1 VATGTLIA
9 ESVVVGGTLD
19 GLDVVLRGT
28 ERVEPQDVSAEQR
41 AAGVPPR
48 WTLLRLELP
57 DAAVPALARALAGVI
72 VERGWYAD
80 LQTAEETFVVIAG
93 HVFRYPIGDRAGR
106 AAAEAYAREHGV
118 PDAQLDWP

>member
-1 VATGTLIA
+1 MATGTLIA
-9 ESVVVGGTLD
+9 ESLAVGARLD
-19 GLDVVLRGT
+19 GLDVVLRAI

-57 DAAVPALARALAGVI
+57 DDAVPALAHALAEVLG
-72 VERGWYAD
+72 ERGWYAD
-80 LQTAEETFVVIAG
+80 LQTAEETFVVVAG
-93 HVFRYPIGDRAGR
+93 HVLRYAIGDRMGR

-118 PDAQLDWP
+118 PETQLDWP